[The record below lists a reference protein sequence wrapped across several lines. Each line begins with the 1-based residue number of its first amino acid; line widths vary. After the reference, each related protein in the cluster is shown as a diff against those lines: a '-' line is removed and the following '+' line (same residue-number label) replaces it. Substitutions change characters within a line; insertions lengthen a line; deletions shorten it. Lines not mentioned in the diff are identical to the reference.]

1 MLLYILKSTA
11 ILAILISLYKLFLEQ
26 ETMHTFKRYYLL
38 GAILLAYTIPLLTF
52 VEYVEIPVVAQTVER
67 ANPNQATFLNAPY
80 ESDLMAYVPRVL
92 WSVYFLGLALFGF
105 KFIKNLSHII
115 TKIRRNPKLRI
126 NRITNVLL
134 NQRISPHTFFS
145 YIFLNRQRFEAK
157 QIPPEVLLHEET
169 HAKQKHSLDVL
180 FIEFLQVIM
189 WFNPFIYVTKKSI
202 KLNHEF
208 LADREVLTKGVP
220 PALYQNI
227 LLRFS
232 SDPHNQHSAEL
243 ANAINYSSIKKRFT
257 VMKTKTSK
265 KSMVLR
271 SIAVLPIM
279 ALLILGF
286 SERKVTV
293 IASTIKT
300 NVPSI
305 TQHIPAEKIDIRITK
320 NGDLIL
326 QNKDIVT
333 LKSLKSNLL
342 KFNAQLSKAQRSQN
356 VRAEILANPEVPSD
370 VLEAIETILVDYG
383 VSQVNIIGPEES
395 TVPPLETI
403 ELKGAS
409 QEQINTYNSL
419 AKKYNAQ
426 PVKTRTVPLK
436 DLQTLEKLY
445 RSMNAQQKQEA
456 HPFPECLPQEGASR
470 KLMAEYNK
478 LAKYYNEMDSSHMK
492 IVKKDVAR
500 LKYIHDLM
508 SDKQRA
514 DAEPFPVFPE
524 PPLPPKAPKSPKVKK
539 GEKSDIPAPPAP
551 PSPLRHQDVKA
562 PNVIDEI
569 IANQDPYDNVNN
581 MSITSKP
588 TKAVIPSKEVTPV
601 YRISPPP
608 TPPTPISP
616 LDHVIAMAK
625 KDAVFYYEGKKIPSD
640 KAIQILKKNTNI
652 NIDTRG
658 SKSKQ
663 PVVRLSTEPIFI
675 KN

>member
-1 MLLYILKSTA
+1 
-11 ILAILISLYKLFLEQ
+11 
-26 ETMHTFKRYYLL
+26 
-38 GAILLAYTIPLLTF
+38 
-52 VEYVEIPVVAQTVER
+52 
-67 ANPNQATFLNAPY
+67 
-80 ESDLMAYVPRVL
+80 
-92 WSVYFLGLALFGF
+92 
-105 KFIKNLSHII
+105 
-115 TKIRRNPKLRI
+115 
-126 NRITNVLL
+126 
-134 NQRISPHTFFS
+134 
-145 YIFLNRQRFEAK
+145 
-157 QIPPEVLLHEET
+157 
-169 HAKQKHSLDVL
+169 
-180 FIEFLQVIM
+180 
-189 WFNPFIYVTKKSI
+189 
-202 KLNHEF
+202 
-208 LADREVLTKGVP
+208 
-220 PALYQNI
+220 
-227 LLRFS
+227 
-232 SDPHNQHSAEL
+232 
-243 ANAINYSSIKKRFT
+243 
-257 VMKTKTSK
+257 MKTKTSK

-286 SERKVTV
+286 SERKVTL
-293 IASTIKT
+293 IESTIKT

-588 TKAVIPSKEVTPV
+588 TKAVIPSKEETPV